1 MKNIPIGSWKK
12 HNDYAWFTGHG
23 NSFHTPIV
31 DERELHKIAVLTD
44 KKRPFYLTWN
54 IAYPKEDS
62 VEFNYIVRGDDEEN
76 RILLFIVLIKRL

>member
-31 DERELHKIAVLTD
+31 DEIELHKIAVLTD
-44 KKRPFYLTWN
+44 KKDRF
-54 IAYPKEDS
+54 
-62 VEFNYIVRGDDEEN
+62 
-76 RILLFIVLIKRL
+76 ILHGILHILKRTLLNLII